1 MTTASRHKSQLD
13 AISQLNSVTA
23 SRRRQQVQKKVALKK
38 KETDKE
44 KLKKIIQKHKTMN
57 NGKQS
62 EKVEEE
68 SKEVSSGE
76 EDSELSEID
85 ELEKAEM
92 EFLELEGLQNDDTIS
107 LRETKLLKKFDRLKA
122 KEMKLIEEIEA
133 EISSSDDEQ
142 NKTMIEQVFGP
153 SDGTKAVQLD
163 HINTMQ
169 KKIKKLERQ
178 IKNIGN

>member
-1 MTTASRHKSQLD
+1 M
-13 AISQLNSVTA
+13 
-23 SRRRQQVQKKVALKK
+23 
-38 KETDKE
+38 
-44 KLKKIIQKHKTMN
+44 
-57 NGKQS
+57 
-62 EKVEEE
+62 
-68 SKEVSSGE
+68 SSAE

-142 NKTMIEQVFGP
+142 NKTMIEKVFGP

-169 KKIKKLERQ
+169 KKIKKLER
-178 IKNIGN
+178 